1 MSKLGSLLDRDR
13 VLALAG
19 ERFLE
24 RGQRYAAEGRVR
36 AIDEDDSAIAG
47 IVSGTHDYEVR
58 IWVEG
63 DDLAYACDC
72 PIGVDGTFCKHLV
85 ALAVAWLGES
95 ADRLSTKR
103 PAPRQSRDRP
113 RPITMADVRA
123 YLDGQDHGTLVEMIL
138 AEADRDDRLRDRL
151 LLRTTMAAAAGAGA
165 GQIRRAIDRAVR
177 VGSFVDYA
185 GAYDFARGIHDAI
198 DLVEDLL
205 RDGQPAVVIEL
216 SEHALRRV
224 EQVLESVDDSDGE
237 MGGLLERLQELH
249 LVACRAAR
257 PDPDEL
263 AARLFAWELGDEWDV
278 FRGAPETYAGVLG
291 ADGLATYRRLA
302 EAEWAKVPAFGPGSG
317 EGRPHSSRR
326 YRVTS
331 IMESLARA
339 AGDVDE
345 LLAVKSRDLSG
356 AHRFLEIAQVCLDAG
371 REDEALDW
379 AERGVRAFPTA
390 TDGRLRA
397 FLAELY
403 HRRSRPDEAM
413 ALIWAEFVEHPELAR
428 YQLLKAHADRVDA
441 WPTWRTRAL
450 EAVRASVVDEQRAAR
465 PARNRWERPADG
477 SALVRIYLWEGE
489 LEPAWQEAV
498 VLGCSDALWHELAV
512 KRESDYPADALPIY
526 QREVDSLLE
535 TKRKDG
541 YEAAVK
547 LLRRIRALMI
557 RLDRQHDFAP
567 YLASVRTAHGRK
579 RNFTKLLDNAR
590 W

>member
-19 ERFLE
+19 GRFLE

-72 PIGVDGTFCKHLV
+72 PVGVEGTFCKHLV
-85 ALAVAWLGES
+85 AIAVAWLGES

-103 PAPRQSRDRP
+103 PGPRQSRGLP

-138 AEADRDDRLRDRL
+138 AEADRDDRLRERL

-177 VGSFVDYA
+177 IGSFVDYA

-205 RDGQPAVVIEL
+205 RDGQPAAVIEL

-237 MGGLLERLQELH
+237 IGGLLERLGELH

-263 AARLFAWELGDEWDV
+263 AARLFAWELGDEWEV
-278 FRGAPETYAGVLG
+278 FSGAPETYAAILG
-291 ADGLATYRRLA
+291 AGGLAAYRRLA
-302 EAEWAKVPAFGPGSG
+302 EAEWAKVPALGPGSG

-331 IMESLARA
+331 IMESLART

-345 LLAVKSRDLSG
+345 LVVVKSRDLSG
-356 AHRFLEIAQVCLDAG
+356 AHRFLEIAEVCLDAG

-379 AERGVRAFPTA
+379 AERGVRAFPTG

-441 WPTWRTRAL
+441 WPAWRTRAL
-450 EAVRASVVDEQRAAR
+450 EAVRAAVVDEQRAAR
-465 PARNRWERPADG
+465 PARNRWEGPADG
-477 SALVRIYLWEGE
+477 SALVRIYLWEGD

-498 VLGCSDALWHELAV
+498 ALGCSDALWRELAV
-512 KRESDYPADALPIY
+512 KRESDHPADSIPIY
-526 QREVDSLLE
+526 QREVNTLLD
-535 TKRKDG
+535 TKRNDG

-547 LLRRIRALMI
+547 LLGRIRALMI
-557 RLDRQHDFAP
+557 RLDRHDDFAP

-579 RNFTKLLDNAR
+579 RNFTRLLDNAR